1 MLYLDWTFEMK
12 MYWSV
17 YDVLTTVL
25 HGLGEIASK
34 FLLISFMVLHKDQG
48 KKTQVQLLSQV

>member
-1 MLYLDWTFEMK
+1 MK